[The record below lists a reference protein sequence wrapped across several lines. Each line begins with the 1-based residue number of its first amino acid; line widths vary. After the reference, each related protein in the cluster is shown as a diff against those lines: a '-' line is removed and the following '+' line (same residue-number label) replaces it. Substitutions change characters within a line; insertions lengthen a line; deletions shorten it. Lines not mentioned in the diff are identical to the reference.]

1 MLGNILAN
9 GNVKKKLKINEWKP
23 LTLQELKNFVALAVF
38 MGLDEN
44 YWAKRRSSTV
54 ISIALSYGGIGIN

>member
-38 MGLDEN
+38 MVLDEN
-44 YWAKRRSSTV
+44 YWAKRGSSTV
-54 ISIALSYGGIGIN
+54 ISIALSYGRIGIN

>member
-44 YWAKRRSSTV
+44 Y
-54 ISIALSYGGIGIN
+54 